1 MDIMNFHD
9 LIAKR
14 FSARKYTEQKV
25 ESEKLQAILEAARLA
40 PTACNNQPFK
50 VLVIQSESG
59 MEKLGKASKT
69 CGAPLALIVCTDHS
83 ACWKRPR
90 DRRSTADIDASI
102 VTDHMML
109 QATELGLGTVW
120 ICNFDLEVL
129 RREFNVPAE
138 LEPVN
143 ILIAGYSAD
152 DAPNPRHFLRKDIED
167 FTIKETF

>member
-1 MDIMNFHD
+1 MNFQE

-14 FSARKYTEQKV
+14 FSVRKYTERKV
-25 ESEKLQAILEAARLA
+25 EPEKLQAILEAARLA
-40 PTACNNQPFK
+40 PTACNYQPFK

-59 MEKLGKASKT
+59 MEKLKKASKT
-69 CGAPLALIVCTDHS
+69 YDAPLALVVCTDHS

-90 DRRSTADIDASI
+90 DQRSTADIDASI

-109 QATELGLGTVW
+109 QAAELGLGTVW

-129 RREFNVPAE
+129 RREFDVPAE

-143 ILIAGYSAD
+143 ILIAGYPTD
-152 DAPNPRHFLRKDIED
+152 DAPNPRHFMRKNTDE
-167 FTIKETF
+167 FTINETF

>member
-9 LIAKR
+9 LISKR
-14 FSARKYTEQKV
+14 FSARKYAEQKV
-25 ESEKLQAILEAARLA
+25 EPEKLRALLEAARLA
-40 PTACNNQPFK
+40 PTACNYQPFK

-69 CGAPLALIVCTDHS
+69 YGAPLALVVCADHS

-90 DRRSTADIDASI
+90 DKRSTADIDASI
-102 VTDHMML
+102 VTDHIML
-109 QATELGLGTVW
+109 QAAELGLGTVW
-120 ICNFDLEVL
+120 VCSFDLEAL
-129 RREFNVPAE
+129 RREFNVPDE

-152 DAPNPRHFLRKDIED
+152 DAPNPRHFQRKNIED
-167 FTIKETF
+167 FTIEETF